1 MNDVIKRRDYEE
13 KTISLSNDMQSVN
26 RYVASTM
33 TVNATSQ
40 TIKPIYQNELNQAGR
55 NSQTSRGINIDA
67 YVSASLNGVTS
78 NSSKAADNPYGS
90 TPASTYVYSTVAN
103 AGDLIDVNSKDIT
116 LHANITNTNSSA
128 TVANV
133 SLRLITTDSH
143 LLQLTML
150 MIGQ

>member
-1 MNDVIKRRDYEE
+1 MK
-13 KTISLSNDMQSVN
+13 KKLLACLTTCSLLIAMF
-26 RYVASTM
+26 ASTM

-116 LHANITNTNSSA
+116 PVSYTHLDVYKRQLH
-128 TVANV
+128 
-133 SLRLITTDSH
+133 SLALF
-143 LLQLTML
+143 QW
-150 MIGQ
+150 

>member
-1 MNDVIKRRDYEE
+1 MF
-13 KTISLSNDMQSVN
+13 
-26 RYVASTM
+26 ASTM

-40 TIKPIYQNELNQAGR
+40 TINLFIKTSSTKPDR

-133 SLRLITTDSH
+133 SLRL
-143 LLQLTML
+143 
-150 MIGQ
+150 G

>member
-1 MNDVIKRRDYEE
+1 MK
-13 KTISLSNDMQSVN
+13 KKLLACLTTCSLLIAMF
-26 RYVASTM
+26 ASTM

-103 AGDLIDVNSKDIT
+103 AGDLIDVNSKEGFYLDTVCKISIYDMDGDLDNEKSEAAINKAYKRCRELENT
-116 LHANITNTNSSA
+116 LSNT
-128 TVANV
+128 
-133 SLRLITTDSH
+133 I
-143 LLQLTML
+143 
-150 MIGQ
+150 